1 MAIASESSN
10 GSLDSLGAL
19 LKQELAP
26 YPGRAAAVG
35 RTVLAC
41 IATMLLV
48 MTFKLPNGF
57 LAVFYA
63 FALSR
68 EGPRSTLRNGF
79 ANLIGNLAGLVL
91 ALAGILLFIDYPLL
105 HFLFVIGAL
114 FLAFFMT
121 RTLSNASAAFGFS
134 IVLVAASSVN
144 IIWSRPD
151 PLRPDV
157 GIALGTSLGMILG
170 TLATMLAD
178 WAFSSAAAPVDAP
191 KPDARRLFVED
202 TFSNPAYQAFA
213 IKGCLAATICYITW
227 AGLGWPGLGVCTVT
241 CVIAAPPVPGS
252 SRQRLTIR
260 LLGLLIGGVVCGM
273 GSQVFILPHVD
284 SIVGFTVPFAVV
296 SAVAAWVA
304 ASGPRLA
311 YFGRQM
317 ALAYYLT
324 MFQGWGPG
332 ASLATSRDRLMGI
345 VLGLLAMWVVFDAF
359 NPQPS
364 GHAQE
369 LASGS
374 S

>member
-1 MAIASESSN
+1 MGISSESSN
-10 GSLDSLGAL
+10 GSLYSLGAL

-48 MTFKLPNGF
+48 MSFKLPNGF

-63 FALSR
+63 LALSR
-68 EGPRSTLRNGF
+68 ADPRSTLQNGF
-79 ANLIGNLAGLVL
+79 SIIIGNLGGLVL
-91 ALAGILLFIDYPLL
+91 ALAGIVFLIDYPLL
-105 HFLFVIGAL
+105 HFLFVVGAF
-114 FLAFFMT
+114 FLAFFLT
-121 RTLSNASAAFGFS
+121 RTLSNAGAAFGFS
-134 IVLVAASSVN
+134 IILVAASSVN
-144 IIWSRPD
+144 IIWARPD

-157 GIALGTSLGMILG
+157 GIALGTSLGMVLG
-170 TLATMLAD
+170 TLATILAD
-178 WAFSSAAAPVDAP
+178 WVFSAEAAPADARTISP
-191 KPDARRLFVED
+191 RRLFVAD
-202 TFSNPAYQAFA
+202 ASSNPAYQAFA
-213 IKGCLAATICYITW
+213 IKGCLAATICYVTW

-260 LLGLLIGGVVCGM
+260 LLGVVTGGVICGM
-273 GSQVFILPHVD
+273 GSQVFVLPHVD

-296 SAVAAWVA
+296 SAAAAWAA

-324 MFQGWGPG
+324 IFQGWGPG
-332 ASLATSRDRLMGI
+332 ASLAASRDRLTGI
-345 VLGLLAMWVVFDAF
+345 VLGLIAMWVVFDAF
-359 NPQPS
+359 NPQPYGLS
-364 GHAQE
+364 QE
-369 LASGS
+369 LAEGAS
-374 S
+374 